1 MNNRRKQDDR
11 RITNERRDEEER
23 RILLDRR
30 LANERREFTDRR
42 EIKNPNSQNGR
53 AALST
58 YQQLSTDKK
67 RDEQIKK
74 HLGLVNFIVA
84 RLAIGLP
91 SWIDKRDLV
100 NTGVIG
106 LIDAINNFDP
116 GKGVKFETYA
126 TTRVRGAIID
136 ELRALDWIPRS
147 TRSKSKEIESAIST
161 LVNKLGRVPND
172 KEIADQLEWEM
183 GKYYKALDQVSGT
196 TLLSLDEQVELSSG
210 GEPVTRLDTVSNN
223 DESVLD
229 SIEHR
234 ELVSNV
240 VGILKN
246 LSEQERLAIA
256 LYYYEEMTLKEI
268 GMVMKVSESR
278 VSQIHTAAILKL
290 KVKIR
295 NQYQGT

>member
-1 MNNRRKQDDR
+1 MNNRRKQEERRLKDERRAEDERRLQADR
-11 RITNERRDEEER
+11 RLSDERRDVS
-23 RILLDRR
+23 
-30 LANERREFTDRR
+30 DRR
-42 EIKNPNSQNGR
+42 EPNSPNTPSGR

-58 YQQLSTDKK
+58 YQQASTGKN
-67 RDEQIKK
+67 RDELIKK

-106 LIDAINNFDP
+106 LIDAMNNFDP
-116 GKGVKFETYA
+116 GKGFKFETYA
-126 TTRVRGAIID
+126 STRVRGAIID

-147 TRSKSKEIESAIST
+147 TRSKSKEIEAAIST

-172 KEIADQLEWEM
+172 KEIADQLDWEM
-183 GKYYKALDQVSGT
+183 NKYHKALDQVSGT

-210 GEPVTRLDTVSNN
+210 GEPVTRLDTISNKE
-223 DESVLD
+223 ESVLEN
-229 SIEHR
+229 IEHR
-234 ELVSNV
+234 ELVGNV
-240 VGILKN
+240 VGILKS

-268 GMVMKVSESR
+268 GLVMKVSESR

-290 KVKIR
+290 KVKVR